1 MHECATLMTVCGMW
15 YVSFAADAEM
25 YTLLDFSTSVAIDSV
40 VDQRPTSRPAM
51 APAAA
56 TTAPASSGAAAMRRH
71 KRSNSYPDGQLAVPS
86 GTGTT
91 PFPASGL
98 HVQANWAPMQPM
110 VAPAPSA
117 SSIYTDSTALMS
129 ADGGGGGTGLSTP
142 TSTVSYNGAS
152 SSTGQQP
159 VQLPMEPGEGQAW
172 VGLQE
177 GAWHTNPAFRASWD
191 LDEQPQQQPQP
202 AGQLQGTIRS
212 VSGARSPFQTTQEA
226 EILLK
231 EKQLTHS
238 LSSGTGSPMIAT
250 SYDGGGCQQA
260 DSHSEAA
267 VAAVAA
273 AAAAAPQAVGDSAA
287 GESGVLLQQTSRPTS
302 SSGGTLAQR
311 RSLNITPLG
320 QPATAAAAS
329 SNMAGGAGRG
339 RIDGWRSTLSPVPS
353 ASYDLTGS
361 LTTSASATA
370 AFGRRPTAGMDGGV
384 ASVSSGP
391 GGAYAQTPAS
401 RISGFGSQLFSLS
414 QRHMRV
420 SAGSPSSSAAGSD
433 EEHSSSEEDEGQG
446 RSSPTRAQAARL
458 QSTSFKHLSGASVR
472 QIARSV
478 RRGESLRLGLHA
490 CLCRLECP

>member
-1 MHECATLMTVCGMW
+1 
-15 YVSFAADAEM
+15 
-25 YTLLDFSTSVAIDSV
+25 
-40 VDQRPTSRPAM
+40 
-51 APAAA
+51 
-56 TTAPASSGAAAMRRH
+56 
-71 KRSNSYPDGQLAVPS
+71 
-86 GTGTT
+86 
-91 PFPASGL
+91 
-98 HVQANWAPMQPM
+98 
-110 VAPAPSA
+110 
-117 SSIYTDSTALMS
+117 MS

-191 LDEQPQQQPQP
+191 LDEQPQQQLQP
-202 AGQLQGTIRS
+202 AGQLQGIGRS
-212 VSGARSPFQTTQEA
+212 ANGARSPFQTTQEA
-226 EILLK
+226 EILLN

-273 AAAAAPQAVGDSAA
+273 AAAAAAQAVGDSAA

-320 QPATAAAAS
+320 QPVAAAAS
-329 SNMAGGAGRG
+329 SNTAGGAGRV
-339 RIDGWRSTLSPVPS
+339 RIEGWRSTLSPVPS

-370 AFGRRPTAGMDGGV
+370 SFGRRPTAGMDGGP
-384 ASVSSGP
+384 AGASSGP
-391 GGAYAQTPAS
+391 GGVYAQTPAS

-478 RRGESLRLGLHA
+478 RRGEFLGLG
-490 CLCRLECP
+490 CRRVCVGLECFGCFCACC